1 MSGKIDNYEQII
13 KNSNDLLTEVRKKKQ
28 IIYKK
33 KKKIYELFTET

>member
-33 KKKIYELFTET
+33 KKNFYELFT